1 MMGAHQTSV
10 TNLTDLRGA
19 ARRAEGPAKVFTQIV
34 DLTDLESVHD
44 MRTPL
49 PEAAGDLQTPS
60 RTIGL
65 FGAKGG
71 VGCTTLACN
80 VGGALV
86 RRGLNAAVV
95 DMDLQLGAVPVS
107 LNVVPQRSVA
117 EVMDEVV
124 RAGSGPVTSGLDRH
138 ASGLHLLA
146 QGDRIEEIAQVS
158 SERLPRL
165 FDAMG
170 RTFQYVVVDGLRD
183 FSDLSVATLDLCNV
197 IGVVVTQD
205 VPAVR
210 AAQRALVLFERLG
223 YPADRIRVVLNRWQ
237 RKARVSIDAV
247 QAALGCPVDA
257 IVRNDFP
264 TVERAVDHGLL
275 LAEAAPKSGLTAD
288 LDDLL
293 PHLANLPA
301 RTPQGRFARVFGT
314 RSN

>member
-183 FSDLSVATLDLCNV
+183 FSDLSVATLDLCN
-197 IGVVVTQD
+197 
-205 VPAVR
+205 
-210 AAQRALVLFERLG
+210 
-223 YPADRIRVVLNRWQ
+223 LNRWQ